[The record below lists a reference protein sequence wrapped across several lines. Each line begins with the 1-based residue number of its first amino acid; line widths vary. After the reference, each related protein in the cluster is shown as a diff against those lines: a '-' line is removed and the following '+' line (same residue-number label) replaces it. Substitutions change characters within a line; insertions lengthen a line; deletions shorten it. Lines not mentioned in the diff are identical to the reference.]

1 MTTVDV
7 VYRYESVPSEAAALA
22 LGKLREVYGIRRVDF
37 RATEKTVL
45 VEYDSTRLTESVVRQ
60 LVLPGLQPLRRRAE
74 SPSPVSPVGAPRGIH
89 RDCIVAASRLV
100 SWLLPSVKF
109 DILDQLSSDNVHP

>member
-60 LVLPGLQPLRRRAE
+60 LVRRAGVDVLE
-74 SPSPVSPVGAPRGIH
+74 CVPLSRAPGP
-89 RDCIVAASRLV
+89 AAAPAQS
-100 SWLLPSVKF
+100 
-109 DILDQLSSDNVHP
+109 